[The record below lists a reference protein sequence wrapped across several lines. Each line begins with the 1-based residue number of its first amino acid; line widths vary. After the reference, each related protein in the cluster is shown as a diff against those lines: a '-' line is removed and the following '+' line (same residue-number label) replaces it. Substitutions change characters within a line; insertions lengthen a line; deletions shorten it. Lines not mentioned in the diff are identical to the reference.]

1 MKSLLNALHEGRLV
15 ELPTN
20 NKEEVLEYL
29 ALLIEAIPDIGTG
42 EDLVKAINLRESQA
56 NTALGLGVACP
67 HVRTKQEGELL
78 CAVGWSPEGIDYNA
92 PDGKRVH
99 LVIMYYIPESQ
110 KNSYLKELSGLAKAI
125 KETNGIQIS
134 SNIIDIQSIR
144 NKLLDWVELAIDK
157 AIPDSKAR
165 MIKLEEKNAAME
177 NLVKPPGVMEALK
190 SKIAVIPFSVFIL
203 DDMKFYVLSKNQE
216 IIDVL
221 EQTKDIARQ
230 FNGGGVFNYR
240 DYQISVVSN
249 SLYSKNRMVY
259 DCIAVK
265 FSL

>member
-20 NKEEVLEYL
+20 NKDEVLEYL

-42 EDLVKAINLRESQA
+42 FDIVKAIKERESQA

-67 HVRTKQEGELL
+67 HVRTRQEGELL
-78 CAVGWSPEGIDYNA
+78 CAVGWSPEGIDYGA
-92 PDGKRVH
+92 SDGKKVH

-110 KNSYLKELSGLAKAI
+110 KNSYLKELSGIAKAI

-134 SNIIDIQSIR
+134 SNITDIQSIR

-165 MIKLEEKNAAME
+165 MIKLEEKNAAAE
-177 NLVKPPGVMEALK
+177 NLTALPLNIESLR
-190 SKIAVIPFSVFIL
+190 SKLSVFPFSVLML
-203 DDMKFYVLSKNQE
+203 DESKFYILSKNQE
-216 IIDVL
+216 IIDIL
-221 EQTKDIARQ
+221 ERSSDIIKKINA
-230 FNGGGVFNYR
+230 GGVFNYNN
-240 DYQISVVSN
+240 YQITILSN
-249 SLYSKNRMVY
+249 SLYLKNRIMY
-259 DCIAVK
+259 ECIAIK
-265 FSL
+265 FS